1 MNFFEW
7 YAGLEADIT
16 LSSRAIVKT
25 VDPGDHRTTYTGKGF
40 RVRHHAEYHPGDDRR
55 LIDWKL
61 SLKVGDLLVKRFA
74 QEGQLTVIAACD
86 VSPSMAFG
94 TRDAK
99 RDLMLRIAGV
109 LGLAATQQLDRF
121 EVVLFSDRVEREFRP
136 VHGRAGLLRVLEE
149 LWEEAPPPPRP
160 TYTRLIPV
168 LERIALKPR
177 ALVFLVSDFQCDENW
192 VPMYEAA
199 AVKHD
204 LVPVLVRD
212 AGEAHLPALGV
223 VTVRDLESGEEFALD
238 TGSRAWRELFET
250 RATAAELARIE
261 LFERGGGDYLVVSP
275 DSDFIGDLLQ
285 TFHDRKRR

>member
-1 MNFFEW
+1 VNFFEW
-7 YAGLEADIT
+7 YAGLEKDIA
-16 LSSRAIVKT
+16 LSSRAVVTT
-25 VDPGDHRTTYTGKGF
+25 VDPGDHRTIFTGKGF
-40 RVRHHAEYHPGDDRR
+40 RVRHHAEYRPGDDRR
-55 LIDWKL
+55 LIDWKM

-74 QEGQLTVIAACD
+74 QEGQLTVIAAGD

-99 RDLMLRIAGV
+99 RDLMLRILGV
-109 LGLAATQQLDRF
+109 LGLATVQQLDRF
-121 EVVLFSDRVEREFRP
+121 EVVLFSDRVEREFRA
-136 VHGRAGLLRVLEE
+136 VQGRTAIVRLLEE
-149 LWEEAPPPPRP
+149 LWEAPPLPPRP
-160 TYTRLIPV
+160 TPTRLVPV
-168 LERIALKPR
+168 LARIALKPR
-177 ALVFLVSDFQCDENW
+177 ALVFLVSDFQCEENW

-212 AGEAHLPALGV
+212 AGETHLPALGV

-238 TGSRAWRELFET
+238 TGSRAWREQFET
-250 RATAAELARIE
+250 RAAAAERARIE

-275 DSDFIGDLLQ
+275 DSDFIGDLLH